1 MATREDQAPPPPPP
15 AAPMAD
21 ALAALRAHIASVRA
35 QRAAAG
41 GAGAGGAAAAP
52 VVAVAPPPADAF
64 VQSLT
69 KTPFA
74 TLGKVPEYGR
84 RWWFDY
90 FWREAYLANE
100 FDGLRP
106 VANLMFERQGAGFQR
121 RRDFEW
127 ILHRP
132 AEDWFAILSHLLS
145 LGFRAVDPLHVPH
158 PSFELEVKGRA
169 AEHLG
174 LQREFFR
181 YIEDWQQNRPRRAPE
196 IHVYYRAERRS
207 VERIVQDKGTRR
219 QVDVDDLVQRM
230 RMDEPWHPFSRPEI
244 AGKWWF
250 RRGQADGDLYT
261 IVSVAKQ
268 FRTCLSFPLVS
279 DGRNYA
285 FPQKDVAQWT
295 QLELDRHRKD
305 LAVVQTAGHENRVV
319 VRTDITA
326 YMLVNS
332 GAVLD
337 TVACA
342 ENSHLASF
350 PEQGLHEIPLNHIYA
365 FFKVRRYHAKHYAQD
380 GYFAAFVDEP
390 TRWRDFALNS
400 DLMNDEVAHH
410 IEDEYQARV
419 RECVAPIHTAWASS
433 NQGYENPLVRE
444 IDRVGR
450 QERFVDVLQREIDQP
465 TFADLRAR
473 AQAVVAAPRIV
484 AAVPRA
490 PQPLGH

>member
-1 MATREDQAPPPPPP
+1 MATREDKIPPIPVVAP
-15 AAPMAD
+15 AGD
-21 ALAALRAHIASVRA
+21 AMAALRAQIAKARA
-35 QRAAAG
+35 QRDAAAAAAAG
-41 GAGAGGAAAAP
+41 GAGVAPVQAAAP
-52 VVAVAPPPADAF
+52 PATLVQLLGDA
-64 VQSLT
+64 
-69 KTPFA
+69 PFA
-74 TLGKVPEYGR
+74 SLQKPPEYGR

-90 FWREAYLANE
+90 FWREAFLARE
-100 FDGLRP
+100 YAGLAP
-106 VANLMFERQGAGFQR
+106 VAELMFERQGNTFHR
-121 RRDFEW
+121 RREFNEMF
-127 ILHRP
+127 LHRP

-145 LGFRAVDPLHVPH
+145 LGFRAVDPLHVPN
-158 PSFELEVKGRA
+158 PSFELEVRGRA

-207 VERIVQDKGTRR
+207 VERIAQDKGTRR
-219 QVDVDDLVQRM
+219 QVDVQELVHRM
-230 RMDEPWHPFSRPEI
+230 RMDEPWHPFSRAEI
-244 AGKWWF
+244 SGKWWF

-261 IVSVAKQ
+261 IVSVAKE
-268 FRTCLSFPLVS
+268 FRTCLSFPLAS
-279 DGRNYA
+279 DPRNYA

-365 FFKVRRYHAKHYAQD
+365 FFKVHRYHAKHYAQD

-410 IEDEYQARV
+410 IDDEYQARV
-419 RECVAPIHTAWASS
+419 RECVAPIHTAWAAS

-444 IDRVGR
+444 IDRIGR
-450 QERFVDVLQREIDQP
+450 HERFVDVLQREIDQA